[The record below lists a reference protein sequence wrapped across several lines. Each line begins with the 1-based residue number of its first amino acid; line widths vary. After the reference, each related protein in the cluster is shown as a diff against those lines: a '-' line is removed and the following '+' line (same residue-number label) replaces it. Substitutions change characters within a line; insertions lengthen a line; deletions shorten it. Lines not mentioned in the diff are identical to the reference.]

1 MVDKSFFDNIS
12 STDYITLENTRDNHE
27 SLFTIMIYNT
37 SKEIFLKDI
46 SINKTLS
53 IEIEKTSTETDATSY
68 EHMDVTID

>member
-1 MVDKSFFDNIS
+1 MDLN
-12 STDYITLENTRDNHE
+12 
-27 SLFTIMIYNT
+27 SLIG
-37 SKEIFLKDI
+37 KEIFLKDI